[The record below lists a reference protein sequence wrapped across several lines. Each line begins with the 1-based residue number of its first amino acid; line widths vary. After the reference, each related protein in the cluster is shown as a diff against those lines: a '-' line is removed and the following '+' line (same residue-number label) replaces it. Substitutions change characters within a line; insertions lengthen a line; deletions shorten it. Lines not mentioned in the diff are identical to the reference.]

1 MAWVEGETW
10 EMEQGVDALKIFEL
24 YSDAGQ
30 TTPWSFTGWDV
41 NASISD
47 EKGRLVYPATVETTP
62 ASGIVRLIL
71 SEATVNSLKV
81 GRPYRYDAL
90 LIPPGLATADDH
102 FLATGPVTVAL
113 RTTRRDQP

>member
-10 EMEQGVDALKIFEL
+10 EMEQGKDALKIFEL
-24 YSDAGQ
+24 YSNTAQ
-30 TTPWSFTGWDV
+30 TTPWSFVGWDV
-41 NASISD
+41 NATVSD
-47 EKGRLVYPATVETTP
+47 EKGRAIYPVTIEATP

-71 SEATVNSLKV
+71 PEAAVNTLKV
-81 GRPYRYDAL
+81 GRTYRYDAL
-90 LIPPGLATADDH
+90 LVPPGSATADDH